1 MKRGV
6 HLLLVDYVHVDF
18 FLIILLHSNI
28 FSFLCHVKRWL
39 LSLSKYQRMADILKK
54 WRCTN
59 ALSAELRISQIHYL
73 PHGKAI
79 ANAHYG
85 SLYIPILYILTAWA
99 YGIAYLWKMGNARAS
114 EFGMSNRSDSRAFSF
129 VFSEMNLLEFR
140 CWECAE
146 EKDKRKHLKIKQ
158 I

>member
-1 MKRGV
+1 MPNAYTSTSSV
-6 HLLLVDYVHVDF
+6 TSAWQTY
-18 FLIILLHSNI
+18 
-28 FSFLCHVKRWL
+28 
-39 LSLSKYQRMADILKK
+39 LKK
-54 WRCTN
+54 GVVLT
-59 ALSAELRISQIHYL
+59 LYLRNLESRKFKIHL
-73 PHGKAI
+73 QDKAI

-85 SLYIPILYILTAWA
+85 SLYIPQFVYANSVGF
-99 YGIAYLWKMGNARAS
+99 GIAYPQMVGNARAS
-114 EFGMSNRSDSRAFSF
+114 KFGMSNRSDSHAFSF